1 MILQHGQQDDVGSCN
16 GQRGVGAIGERLH
29 GPTDRYRPFA
39 IDGSVVAAGTLQLDL
54 NLARELLTAERKPR
68 GGRVLAHWYS
78 RRRVSDV
85 QGFRRGGRG
94 RSQGGGCRGSIV
106 GWDLRLRCWRTDVHI

>member
-1 MILQHGQQDDVGSCN
+1 MRHLPA
-16 GQRGVGAIGERLH
+16 RPAGASLALARTVRPSRTTNCC
-29 GPTDRYRPFA
+29 GPLG
-39 IDGSVVAAGTLQLDL
+39 IDGSAVAADTLQLDL
-54 NLARELLTAERKPR
+54 NLSRELRVVEGKPR